1 MKKQKKTSII
11 NKLRKEGKSSEQFE
25 SMLSCLSLEELIAL
39 KLEISSAYME
49 GKLYGIPLWN
59 SFQHITKDALLKFA
73 NSTCKTNLDAA
84 SLLGISKQQYRNLL
98 KKYDIKNFFE
108 ESV

>member
-1 MKKQKKTSII
+1 MKKEKKTSII
-11 NKLRKEGKSSEQFE
+11 HKLRKEGKSSEQFE
-25 SMLSCLSLEELIAL
+25 TMLSCLSLEELIAL
-39 KLEISSAYME
+39 KLEVSSVYMQ

-108 ESV
+108 ESI

>member
-1 MKKQKKTSII
+1 MKKVKKTSII

-25 SMLSCLSLEELIAL
+25 AMLSCLNLEELIAL
-39 KLEISSAYME
+39 KLEISSTYIQ
-49 GKLYGIPLWN
+49 GKLYGLPLWN

-84 SLLGISKQQYRNLL
+84 SLLGISNQQYKNLL
-98 KKYDIKNFFE
+98 KKYDIKSFFE
-108 ESV
+108 ESS